1 MELIDVYSRRDA
13 VLQLWQL
20 LGERGVDDS
29 ISHHAMPRW
38 DRHRDYVASHPY
50 RAWNLVVVDG
60 RVAGM
65 VYATHRNEVGVQ
77 IYKAC
82 RGMGYARRAL
92 EALMASMEPL
102 EALPGLRQGE
112 WVANIN
118 PRNRTSIELFRSMGF
133 KHVQSTFAL
142 RDR

>member
-1 MELIDVYSRRDA
+1 MELTDVYSRRDA
-13 VLQLWQL
+13 TLHLWQML
-20 LGERGVDDS
+20 AEREPHES
-29 ISHHAMPRW
+29 ISHGAMPGW
-38 DRHRDYVASHPY
+38 DQHREYVASHPY
-50 RAWNLVVVDG
+50 RVWNLVVVDG

-92 EALMASMEPL
+92 EALMASMDPL